1 MRKREVVGLTV
12 MCMIRRG
19 NEVVIQRR
27 NDPNWPGLTLPGG
40 HVEFGEPF
48 TDAVIREVREE
59 TGLTI
64 RDVRLCGV
72 KNWLMDD
79 GRYLVL
85 LFKTDAFSGD
95 LRSSDEGAVFW
106 ADIDS
111 IPEDE
116 WASSMPETLEVFAE
130 DSVNELF
137 YSLTEPD
144 LPVLK

>member
-1 MRKREVVGLTV
+1 MRKREVVGLTI

-116 WASSMPETLEVFAE
+116 WASSMPETL
-130 DSVNELF
+130 
-137 YSLTEPD
+137 
-144 LPVLK
+144 